1 MPSVLTCH
9 GHREKGKVRASA
21 VARGATDIHQMKR
34 MKTMLHTLF
43 LRRLLPTWL
52 ALATGVSFVLAAA
65 ESPPKEPPAMA
76 HE

>member
-1 MPSVLTCH
+1 
-9 GHREKGKVRASA
+9 
-21 VARGATDIHQMKR
+21 MKR